1 MTKTDHRRLKE
12 IQNKLVKHIESELND
27 DEDFM
32 YVATML
38 LKHSVVLYRTFLTD
52 EQICKMLD
60 YVGKTMSEATHNLDN
75 YVDTD
80 NKPPTMH

>member
-52 EQICKMLD
+52 EQICRMLD
-60 YVGKTMSEATHNLDN
+60 HVGKTMSEATHNLDN

>member
-1 MTKTDHRRLKE
+1 MANTADKRLRE
-12 IQNKLVKHIESELND
+12 IQNKLVKHIESELKD
-27 DEDFM
+27 EEDFM

-52 EQICKMLD
+52 EQICRMLD
-60 YVGKTMSEATHNLDN
+60 YVGKTMSESTHNLDN

>member
-1 MTKTDHRRLKE
+1 MAKTDDKRLRE
-12 IQNKLVKHIESELND
+12 IQNKLVKHIESELKD

-52 EQICKMLD
+52 EQICRMLD
-60 YVGKTMSEATHNLDN
+60 YVGKTMSESTHDLDN

-80 NKPPTMH
+80 YKPPTMH